1 MLRSKQSQVNNAMVN
16 RPEIFVNIM
25 SLVDNFHNCHQL
37 VLVSPSTYLFLHK
50 TDYIQKYVKHVRG
63 LERNPLE
70 SDYLYQTQLWG
81 LQGVLLKWGMK
92 V

>member
-1 MLRSKQSQVNNAMVN
+1 MKELGIFGIFIDKSFYKIDNQTEMLRSKQSQVNNAMVN

-50 TDYIQKYVKHVRG
+50 TDYIQK
-63 LERNPLE
+63 
-70 SDYLYQTQLWG
+70 
-81 LQGVLLKWGMK
+81 
-92 V
+92 